1 MYIMMRRSEMSAAT
15 KAILAI
21 DNIEDLREAQNA
33 LQVRY
38 RELQRRSALSFRVG
52 DKVSFK
58 SRSGDTITGTVSK
71 VNQKTVAVKTV
82 STLNSPASN
91 WKVSPSLLRKI

>member
-91 WKVSPSLLRKI
+91 WKV